1 MGDTADQLLIKIL
14 SWLEQKELC
23 AQHMWKLVRELE
35 VLRERC
41 NGGECVGSS
50 LSVLGAACIIGTI
63 FTAGAAAPF
72 LGALGAAYVGSGAV
86 ISLTSHVIEHFVSG
100 STVKN
105 AQKVAKQSETNE
117 VEIMKLIKKLKME
130 RANTDQDEDKYIAQR
145 FALAMWGKA
154 HTGKPPHCASIF
166 LRKAPILLGLL
177 YTFSMFSIG
186 KDGKITGSLVRWG
199 VQQLAL
205 TLAKAGGKTAVK
217 SAKLLGAVGMV
228 FALTESIDNW
238 KEMVKKK
245 HVTEAS
251 QSLRDSAEK
260 IEQFCKE
267 LRNELK
273 IIEQAIEQANQQTNH
288 NQANSCDQNQQ
299 TNHNQ
304 ANSGDQN
311 QQTNHNQANSGDQ
324 NQQTNHN
331 QTNSSDQNQQ
341 TNGNQANNS
350 GQNQQTNS
358 DKEDEDK
365 ERNNGG
371 NGNQH
376 VTDSDEDSESDEE
389 EMQGF
394 SRMGLLNV
402 RSMATGNRAQAI
414 SDIIVQND
422 LDVLLT
428 TETWLTPSNFESVLQ
443 DACPPNFTFYHQSRD
458 GRRGG
463 GVGIQ
468 LRTSYRGEQIWFSN
482 ITTFEYVAV
491 VLENDEWEVPVLL
504 VNVYFPPGYNR
515 GEFRN
520 FLSDFE
526 MLLCDI
532 DGVYDHV
539 IFTGDFNIHVDQ
551 GMQSSTIE
559 FYFLL
564 KQFDLEQHVD
574 TQTHNRGHTLDLV
587 LTRNTLLLLRT
598 FRLVEVVWESNLI
611 RDIMLQG
618 HGRAATEDHLSGMV
632 NG

>member
-1 MGDTADQLLIKIL
+1 MGDTADQLLIKLL

-23 AQHMWKLVRELE
+23 AQHLRKLVRELE
-35 VLRERC
+35 ALRKRC
-41 NGGECVGSS
+41 NGGECVGST
-50 LSVLGAACIIGTI
+50 VTVIGAACIIGTF
-63 FTAGAAAPF
+63 FTAGAATPF
-72 LGALGAAYVGSGAV
+72 LVALGAAYMGTGTAV
-86 ISLTSHVIEHFVSG
+86 SLTSKVIEHFVSG
-100 STVKN
+100 STVAD

-145 FALAMWGKA
+145 FTLAMWGKA
-154 HTGKPPHCASIF
+154 HTGKPPIVLQH
-166 LRKAPILLGLL
+166 
-177 YTFSMFSIG
+177 IG
-186 KDGKITGSLVRWG
+186 KDGKITGSLVKWG
-199 VQQLAL
+199 VQQLAR

-217 SAKLLGAVGMV
+217 SATKLLGAVGMV
-228 FALTESIDNW
+228 FALNESIDNW
-238 KEMVKKK
+238 KEMVKEK

-311 QQTNHNQANSGDQ
+311 QQTNHNQ
-324 NQQTNHN
+324 
-331 QTNSSDQNQQ
+331 TNSSDQNQQ

-365 ERNNGG
+365 EWNNGG
-371 NGNQH
+371 NGNQQ
-376 VTDSDEDSESDEE
+376 VTDSDQDSDEDSESDEE

-402 RSMATGNRAQAI
+402 RSMAKAKAAQVI
-414 SDIIVQND
+414 LDIIVQND

-428 TETWLTPSNFESVLQ
+428 TETWLKPSNFESILQ

-458 GRRGG
+458 GQRGG

-468 LRTSYRGEQIWFSN
+468 HTTSYRGEQIWFSN

-491 VLENDEWEVPVLL
+491 VLQNDEWEVPVLL
-504 VNVYFPPGYNR
+504 VNVYFPSGYSR
-515 GEFRN
+515 GEFYY
-520 FLSDFE
+520 FLFDFE
-526 MLLCDI
+526 MLLRDI
-532 DGVYDHV
+532 NRVFDHV

-551 GMQSSTIE
+551 GMQSKTIE

-564 KQFDLEQHVD
+564 KQYGLEQHVNKK
-574 TQTHNRGHTLDLV
+574 THNKGHTLDLV
-587 LTRNTLLLLRT
+587 FTRN
-598 FRLVEVVWESNLI
+598 VDVSDLI
-611 RDIMLQG
+611 VFDPHIS
-618 HGRAATEDHLSGMV
+618 DHYIVIFMSIPVAPNKKRKSLKKKKDKK
-632 NG
+632 N

>member
-1 MGDTADQLLIKIL
+1 ML
-14 SWLEQKELC
+14 
-23 AQHMWKLVRELE
+23 KLVTILD
-35 VLRERC
+35 VLRGRDAVS
-41 NGGECVGSS
+41 GI
-50 LSVLGAACIIGTI
+50 GAAC
-63 FTAGAAAPF
+63 
-72 LGALGAAYVGSGAV
+72 L
-86 ISLTSHVIEHFVSG
+86 ISLTSQVIEHVVSG
-100 STVKN
+100 STLAD

-117 VEIMKLIKKLKME
+117 VEIMKLIEKLKME
-130 RANTDQDEDKYIAQR
+130 RAITDQDEDKYIAQCFTR
-145 FALAMWGKA
+145 AMWGKA

-166 LRKAPILLGLL
+166 LREAPTLLGSL
-177 YTFSMFSIG
+177 YTFSMFGKDG
-186 KDGKITGSLVRWG
+186 KDGKITGGLVRWG

-205 TLAKAGGKTAVK
+205 PLATAGRKTAVK
-217 SAKLLGAVGMV
+217 SATKLLGAVGMV
-228 FALTESIDNW
+228 FSLNESTDNW
-238 KEMVKKK
+238 KEMLKEK

-267 LRNELK
+267 LRNKLK

-288 NQANSCDQNQQ
+288 NQANSC
-299 TNHNQ
+299 
-304 ANSGDQN
+304 
-311 QQTNHNQANSGDQ
+311 DQ

-365 ERNNGG
+365 EQNNRG
-371 NGNQH
+371 NGNQQ
-376 VTDSDEDSESDEE
+376 VTDSDQDSESDEE

-402 RSMATGNRAQAI
+402 RSMAKAKAAQVI
-414 SDIIVQND
+414 LDIIVQND

-428 TETWLTPSNFESVLQ
+428 TETWLTPSNFESILQ
-443 DACPPNFTFYHQSRD
+443 DACPPNFTFYHRSRD

-504 VNVYFPPGYNR
+504 VNVYFPPGYSR
-515 GEFRN
+515 GEFHN
-520 FLSDFE
+520 FLSGFE
-526 MLLCDI
+526 MLLRHI
-532 DGVYDHV
+532 NGVYDHV

-551 GMQSSTIE
+551 GMQSKTIE

-564 KQFDLEQHVD
+564 KQYGLEQHVNKK
-574 TQTHNRGHTLDLV
+574 THNKGHTLDLV
-587 LTRNTLLLLRT
+587 FTRN
-598 FRLVEVVWESNLI
+598 VDVSDLI
-611 RDIMLQG
+611 VFDPHIS
-618 HGRAATEDHLSGMV
+618 DHYIVIFMSIPVAPNKKRKSLKKKKDKK
-632 NG
+632 N